1 MKLSLPA
8 VVMVF
13 AGVILIY
20 SGVKHRDPRNVVLE
34 ALGSKRRVA
43 DPYHG
48 LVGVGDAVGRAAGEA
63 AKKGA
68 KALVPD
74 PGARPPSTSGR
85 GPIVSV

>member
-20 SGVKHRDPRNVVLE
+20 SGIKHTDPRNVVLS

-43 DPYHG
+43 DPYHE
-48 LVGVGDAVGRAAGEA
+48 LGDAVGKAAGEGL
-63 AKKGA
+63 KKGA
-68 KALVPD
+68 EALVPD
-74 PGARPPSTSGR
+74 PGVRPPSTTGR